1 MIIAFIGDE
10 FTEFV
15 AFLSKNNIITS
26 GVGLIIALQV
36 NRLFLDF
43 IADIVK
49 PVANNIISEDI
60 DKHETKLAGI
70 SFKFGHL
77 LTSLINFII
86 TMIFIFYLYKITQ
99 STPTII
105 EKFYSGIKSL
115 PSRFYSK

>member
-10 FTEFV
+10 FSEFI
-15 AFLSKNNIITS
+15 AFLNKNNIISS
-26 GVGLIIALQV
+26 GVGLIIALQI

-49 PVANNIISEDI
+49 PVANKIVSEDI
-60 DKHETKLAGI
+60 DKHETNLLGI

-77 LTSLINFII
+77 LTSIINFLI

-99 STPTII
+99 STPTVI
-105 EKFYSGIKSL
+105 ENFYLGIRSL
-115 PSRFYSK
+115 PSRIMGK